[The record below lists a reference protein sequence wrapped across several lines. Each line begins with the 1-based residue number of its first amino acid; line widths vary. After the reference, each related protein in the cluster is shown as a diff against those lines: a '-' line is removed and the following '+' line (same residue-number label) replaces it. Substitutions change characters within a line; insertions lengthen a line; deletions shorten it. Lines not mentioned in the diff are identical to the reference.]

1 MKIEIR
7 RAKLSDVE
15 GMSVVVDSAWCEN
28 YKEIFSSEQIAE
40 YTGENRRKSFAN
52 LVNNSK
58 DVFVLLHDN
67 EIAAVCAAQ
76 TCEDKLFEGYAEIM
90 LMYVHP
96 KFQHQGFGSK
106 LLLHTLDE
114 MRSKGY
120 LYAILDTAE
129 KNVNARRF
137 YEKLGFTERNTD
149 ESRKFDDVTRIIYT
163 IKL

>member
-1 MKIEIR
+1 MEVEIR
-7 RAKLSDVE
+7 HAKLSDVE
-15 GMSVVVDSAWCEN
+15 GMSVVVDSAWREN

-40 YTGENRRKSFAN
+40 YTGENRRKSFTN
-52 LVNNSK
+52 LLYNGK
-58 DVFVLLHDN
+58 DVWVLLCDY
-67 EIAAVCAAQ
+67 EIAAVCAVQ
-76 TCEDKLFEGYAEIM
+76 TCEEKPFEGYAEIM

-120 LYAILDTAE
+120 LHAVLDTAE
-129 KNVNARRF
+129 KNVNARKF
-137 YEKLGFTERNTD
+137 YEKLGFAERKIGV
-149 ESRKFDDVTRIIYT
+149 SRKFDDVTRIIYT

>member
-1 MKIEIR
+1 MENIR
-7 RAKLSDVE
+7 RAVLSDVE
-15 GMSVVVDSAWCEN
+15 GMSAVVDSAWREN

-52 LVNNSK
+52 LLNNGK
-58 DVFVLLHDN
+58 NVWVLLCDA

-76 TCEDKLFEGYAEIM
+76 TCEDKPFEGYAEIM

-96 KFQHQGFGSK
+96 KFQHQGFGSR

-120 LYAILDTAE
+120 SHAVPDTAE
-129 KNVNARRF
+129 KNASARKF
-137 YEKLGFTERNTD
+137 YEKLGFTERKIGV
-149 ESRKFDDVTRIIYT
+149 SRKFDDVTRIIYT